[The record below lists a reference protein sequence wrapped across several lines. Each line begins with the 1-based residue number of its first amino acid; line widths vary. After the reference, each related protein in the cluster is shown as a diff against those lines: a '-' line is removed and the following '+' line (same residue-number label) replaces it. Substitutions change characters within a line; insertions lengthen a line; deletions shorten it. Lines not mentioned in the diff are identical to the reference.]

1 MQNYSDQILFDAWCI
16 ANVDLIDTAIKNNV
30 TNFNSGLCSACRD
43 GHITLAELMIANGAT
58 CFNKCL
64 YIACENGHAE
74 LAKLMIANGAT
85 CFNKCLYIACEN
97 GHAELAKL
105 MINRGADDFESI
117 YYYIYSNNQNI
128 REFVKALFKLR
139 NREAV
144 PIIKMLRQFIKY
156 SRSTKRIQ
164 RWWRGTYPL
173 WRELAY
179 APPKGLRYRQAY
191 ERFLKSSKSK
201 I

>member
-43 GHITLAELMIANGAT
+43 GHITLAE
-58 CFNKCL
+58 
-64 YIACENGHAE
+64 
-74 LAKLMIANGAT
+74 LMIANGAT